1 MKILGT
7 EIEVVLTPLDD
18 LLGDYAGRK
27 IRIDPKH
34 PEDDKLITLWHEML
48 HALLDITGHSY
59 GLADSHEEALVR
71 ALENMMPFVDKKKL
85 KAILNKAKKK

>member
-1 MKILGT
+1 MKILGV

-18 LLGDYAGRK
+18 LLGDYSGGK

-34 PEDDKLITLWHEML
+34 PEDDKLVTLWHEMT

-59 GLADSHEEALVR
+59 GLTEKHEEALVR

-85 KAILNKAKKK
+85 KDILKKAKKK